1 LLRAR
6 PLEPPELSVNESL
19 HIVCPHCHT
28 TNRVREAQLGS
39 APDCGSCHQPLFTAH
54 STSLDEKAFDKQVAR
69 NEIPV
74 LVDFWAPW
82 CGPCLQMAPGFEQAA
97 AQLEP
102 QVRLAKVDT
111 EAVPALAQRF
121 NIRSIP
127 TLALFRDGREV
138 ARQAGAMGAADIV
151 RWVRAHSGSGGR

>member
-1 LLRAR
+1 M
-6 PLEPPELSVNESL
+6 SESL

-28 TNRVREAQLGS
+28 TNRVRNEQLASG
-39 APDCGSCHQPLFTAH
+39 PDCGNCHKALFTAH
-54 STSLDEKAFDKQVAR
+54 STALNEAAFDRHVAR
-69 NEIPV
+69 NYLPV

-82 CGPCLQMAPGFEQAA
+82 CGPCRQMAPAYEQAA

-102 QVRLAKVDT
+102 RVRLAKVDT
-111 EAVPALAQRF
+111 EAVPALGSRF

-127 TLALFRDGREV
+127 TLALFVGGREV

-151 RWVRAHSGSGGR
+151 RWVQANTPAAPASAT